1 MAMVQY
7 RSRGGKSSGKVAKL
21 AKGKDTSTRVLAKSI
36 KALQQKVN
44 KQGIDL
50 YYKNLIGDVNISS
63 DCLSFNVCDYV
74 NYTNTFGSSSDDDV
88 YNRIKHLSSKMDLYI
103 NMYNE
108 YNNTQ
113 FTAFLVSLKDE
124 IGSSFNPSTG
134 ALSLTNDQHYTKV
147 STYSGQIHLNPRY
160 FKVHRVKR
168 FIVGNN
174 GGNLTVAA
182 GIANDMSKWYNAT
195 ATYNLATTTAILYLN
210 GVQIGSDTSFANNN
224 VVSNLS
230 GSIGNEN
237 GSLSLSGNIATTLI
251 YNRALSA
258 AEVRQNYN
266 ALKSRFGLT

>member
-50 YYKNLIGDVNISS
+50 YYKNPIADVNIAS
-63 DCLSFNVCDYV
+63 DCLSFNVCDYFSYV
-74 NYTNTFGSSSDDDV
+74 PTFGSSADDDV
-88 YNRIKHLSSKMDLYI
+88 YNRIKHLSSKMDIYI

-124 IGSSFNPSTG
+124 IGSSFNPTTG
-134 ALSLTNDQHYTKV
+134 GLSLTADQHYTKV
-147 STYSGQIHLNPRY
+147 STYSGLIHLNPRY

-174 GGNLTVAA
+174 GTSA
-182 GIANDMSKWYNAT
+182 GTAT
-195 ATYNLATTTAILYLN
+195 AERQS
-210 GVQIGSDTSFANNN
+210 GKSDIRWSWNIRPNRTIVNPVGNWKALRSTLDPSKNYFVLLFNDNSLLDSEFPQLTMN
-224 VVSNLS
+224 VLTKMRT
-230 GSIGNEN
+230 
-237 GSLSLSGNIATTLI
+237 IA
-251 YNRALSA
+251 
-258 AEVRQNYN
+258 
-266 ALKSRFGLT
+266 